1 MQIRL
6 LDTSESYMVDA
17 NPPTAQN
24 ANGDESHFLALLQA
38 VYHQEGAGKK
48 VEHLSDLNFPQDIVE
63 CIANGDDFE
72 AISKSLD
79 PPESAF
85 LRFSI
90 QLFDTLLDTDQL
102 DQTLI
107 DLLLGLR
114 RAFVINQ
121 ISNQHAWLD
130 DTAPAR
136 LLINQIYQSSLGW
149 HSGLGRMG
157 ESYLNTLTTVVGTV
171 IQDPI
176 QGWSNALEDF
186 LSFCQQEKKRE
197 AMVEQRICDSELGM
211 IRARQAEL
219 TSATLFNT
227 CLAGQQLPSMAVE
240 FFTTHWIK
248 EFRLYLIKTPDHSA
262 QVQRWTR
269 LLKTMAWI
277 FKPDHDETTQQKRF
291 NLIPQLVPE
300 LSKAIGEIAPH
311 FSGGEPAMMAI
322 EQAQIVILQG
332 GVPKC
337 EKIAPL
343 PQPEGIDG
351 VTTVVSQQLLDRVNN
366 LQVGQWFRIQS
377 EQSANSGVTSSGSA
391 TDIVSQGRHKLAM
404 VSPDIDQLL
413 LVNRNG
419 QKTLQVSKSE
429 FAVLLSTQAASLI
442 EDRLIFEEA
451 LGSVLTNLQQR
462 FEESK
467 ATKAADKLA
476 QQEKARA
483 IALEKAKQEAQRR
496 LHEAA
501 QKAAAQKARDEAEKL
516 AKQQE
521 EARLLAEQEQ
531 KLAEQEAQLAEQKSQ
546 EEAKAIATRKAKLL
560 VDSIGI
566 GTWVSIPNDQG
577 DVVKAKLAVKM
588 NSTGKFIFVD
598 GVGVKVVEYIRAELI
613 ELVMEQK
620 VNILEQ
626 GGQFEDR
633 LAKVVQGLR
642 RES

>member
-1 MQIRL
+1 
-6 LDTSESYMVDA
+6 MVDA
-17 NPPTAQN
+17 NPPTAPN
-24 ANGDESHFLALLQA
+24 ANGDEAHFLALLQTA
-38 VYHQEGAGKK
+38 YHHEEESKT
-48 VEHLSDLNFPQDIVE
+48 VECLSDLNFPADIIE
-63 CIANGDDFE
+63 RITNGDDFD
-72 AISKSLD
+72 AICGSL
-79 PPESAF
+79 PSPESSF

-90 QLFDTLLDTDQL
+90 QLFDTLIDTDQL

-107 DLLLGLR
+107 DLLIGLR

-121 ISNQHAWLD
+121 ISNQRAWLD
-130 DTAPAR
+130 DISPAR

-149 HSGLGRMG
+149 YANLGRMG
-157 ESYLNTLTTVVGTV
+157 ESYLDNLTTVVGTV

-176 QGWSNALEDF
+176 NGWSTALEDF
-186 LSFCQQEKKRE
+186 LAFCQQEKKRE
-197 AMVEQRICDSELGM
+197 LLVEQRICDSELGM

-219 TSATLFNT
+219 TSITLFNT
-227 CLAGQQLPSMAVE
+227 CLANQQLPSMAIE
-240 FFTTHWIK
+240 FFTTHWLK

-262 QVQRWTR
+262 QVKRWTR
-269 LLKTMAWI
+269 LLQTMVWI
-277 FKPDHDETTQQKRF
+277 FKSDHDESTQQKRF

-300 LSKAIGEIAPH
+300 LSKAIDEIAPH
-311 FSGGEPAMMAI
+311 FSGSEPAMMAI

-332 GVPKC
+332 GVPEC
-337 EKIAPL
+337 EKVAML

-351 VTTVVSQQLLDRVNN
+351 VTTVVSQHLLDRVNN

-377 EQSANSGVTSSGSA
+377 DQNVSSGSA
-391 TDIVSQGRHKLAM
+391 SEGRHKLAM
-404 VSPDIDQLL
+404 ISPEIDQLL
-413 LVNRNG
+413 LVNRSG

-451 LGSVLTNLQQR
+451 LGSVLSDLQQR
-462 FEESK
+462 FEESQ

-516 AKQQE
+516 ARQQE
-521 EARLLAEQEQ
+521 EARLLAEEER
-531 KLAEQEAQLAEQKSQ
+531 KLAEQEQKIALLEAQRVEQKNQ
-546 EEAKAIATRKAKLL
+546 EEAKEIAARKAKLL
-560 VDSIGI
+560 VNSIGI
-566 GTWVSIPNDQG
+566 GTWLSLPNVDG
-577 DVVKAKLAVKM
+577 ELVKVKLAVKM
-588 NSTGKFIFVD
+588 NSTNKFIFVD
-598 GVGVKVVEYIRAELI
+598 GVGVKVVEYLRDELI
-613 ELVMEQK
+613 ELIVAER
-620 VNILEQ
+620 VTILEQ